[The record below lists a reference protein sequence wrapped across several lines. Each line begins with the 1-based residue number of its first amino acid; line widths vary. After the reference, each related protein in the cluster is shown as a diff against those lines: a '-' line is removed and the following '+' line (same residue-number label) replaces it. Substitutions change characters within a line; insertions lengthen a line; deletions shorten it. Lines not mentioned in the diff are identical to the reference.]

1 MSHKKIVLDTNVL
14 LVSVSEKSA
23 LHWVFDSLL
32 KKKYT
37 ICVTT
42 DILAEYAE
50 ILDQKM
56 GSEVSKNVLSTI
68 ENLSN
73 VEFITT
79 YYRFRLLQ
87 DEDDDKFVNCA
98 IASNANYIVTH
109 DKDFNVLAKIEFPKV
124 QIKNTEQFRK
134 DIFDLNE

>member
-1 MSHKKIVLDTNVL
+1 MSNKKIVLDTNVL

-32 KKKYT
+32 KKKY
-37 ICVTT
+37 ILCVTT

-50 ILDQKM
+50 ILEQHM
-56 GSEVSKNVLSTI
+56 GNEVSKNVLATI

-87 DEDDDKFVNCA
+87 DEDDDKFSFA
-98 IASNANYIVTH
+98 
-109 DKDFNVLAKIEFPKV
+109 EG
-124 QIKNTEQFRK
+124 
-134 DIFDLNE
+134 

>member
-1 MSHKKIVLDTNVL
+1 MATRKIVLDTNVL
-14 LVSVSEKSA
+14 LVSVSERSK

-32 KKKYT
+32 KKKY
-37 ICVTT
+37 ILCVTT

-50 ILDQKM
+50 ILEQHM
-56 GSEVSKNVLSTI
+56 GSEVSNSVLATI

-87 DEDDDKFVNCA
+87 DEDDDKFVDCA
-98 IASNANYIVTH
+98 IAANANYIVTH
-109 DKDFNVLAKIEFPKV
+109 DTDFKILSKIDFPKV
-124 QIKNTEQFRK
+124 EVKNTDKFKE
-134 DIFDLNE
+134 DIFD